1 MSVTVTLP
9 LFGNPG
15 QELEE
20 GASVKGQQLRELAA
34 QLQERLA
41 RAADTLDRLAGAG
54 WSTQLAMYDVIL
66 FHPHADTRE
75 EVVGQMQALGLDPE
89 QLMIVEDVEEEEDDM
104 E

>member
-1 MSVTVTLP
+1 MGVTVTLP

-20 GASVKGQQLRELAA
+20 GSAVKGQQLRELAA

-41 RAADTLDRLAGAG
+41 QAADKLDKLAGTG

-66 FHPHADTRE
+66 FHPHVHTRE
-75 EVVGQMQALGLDPE
+75 EVVARVQALGIDPE
-89 QLMIVEDVEEEEDDM
+89 QLMIVEDVEEDEDELD
-104 E
+104 